1 MQANKQKSTILGIVN
16 RVRGAV
22 SGNVVDS
29 DCLAVSVACSLPKDR
44 DEVVGLVLNGRCY
57 AQAVESADSIA
68 LTSEEWETL
77 FGKDAVATRDCGMS
91 AVASSKPFLPH
102 ATAIAAALR
111 CSLSE
116 PVAAASWQRSMSKIS
131 CYVSLYSDSC
141 EQWINTVLGELVRAD
156 ARRLDD
162 VRSSAEDNDTDHLM
176 LSQCVLAMAGS
187 VM

>member
-1 MQANKQKSTILGIVN
+1 MQANEQKSTILAVVN

-29 DCLAVSVACSLPKDR
+29 DCLAVSIACALPKDR
-44 DEVVGLVLNGRCY
+44 DEIVGLVLNGRCY
-57 AQAVESADSIA
+57 VQAIKSADSIA
-68 LTSEEWETL
+68 LTSEEWKIL
-77 FGKDAVATRDCGMS
+77 FGKDATGKKDCGIS
-91 AVASSKPFLPH
+91 ALANSKPFLPH
-102 ATAIAAALR
+102 STAIAAALR

-116 PVAAASWQRSMSKIS
+116 PVAAASWQRPMSRIS

-141 EQWINTVLGELVRAD
+141 EQWMSTVLGGLVRAD

-162 VRSSAEDNDTDHLM
+162 VRSSTEDNDTDHLM
-176 LSQCVLAMAGS
+176 LSKCVIAVAGS